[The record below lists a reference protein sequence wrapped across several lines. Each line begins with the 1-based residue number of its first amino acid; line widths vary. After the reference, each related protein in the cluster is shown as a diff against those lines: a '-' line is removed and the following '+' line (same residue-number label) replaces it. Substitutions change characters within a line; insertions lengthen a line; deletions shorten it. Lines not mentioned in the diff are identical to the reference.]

1 MGLKTLRRLAFSS
14 DYGDHYSEP
23 LANYEFRRASRL
35 HFRLL
40 EAYANRKIKLR
51 AARSIPH
58 PCMQR
63 DLEDCLS
70 LTGTGGH
77 QFRMVI
83 ACEGRAIGMTAESVA
98 QLFQKQRDFNYEISL
113 KKSREPCD
121 YDYSSLSCKKI
132 QDQCGSIV
140 KGYCRSCPFNHADGE
155 KVSA

>member
-1 MGLKTLRRLAFSS
+1 
-14 DYGDHYSEP
+14 
-23 LANYEFRRASRL
+23 
-35 HFRLL
+35 
-40 EAYANRKIKLR
+40 
-51 AARSIPH
+51 
-58 PCMQR
+58 MQR
-63 DLEDCLS
+63 ALEDCLS

-77 QFRMVI
+77 QFRMAI

-113 KKSREPCD
+113 KKSREPWD

-140 KGYCRSCPFNHADGE
+140 KGYCRSCPFNHADGG